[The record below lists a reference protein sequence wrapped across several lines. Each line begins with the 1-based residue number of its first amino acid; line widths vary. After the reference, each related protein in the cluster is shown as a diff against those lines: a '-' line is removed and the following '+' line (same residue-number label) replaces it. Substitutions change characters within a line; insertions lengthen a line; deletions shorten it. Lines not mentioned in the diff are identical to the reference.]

1 MVSVWWLAVL
11 FFIGGSAG
19 ILVTAL
25 MCMAGSLSD
34 PPLRV
39 AKHIRVVLS
48 DEY

>member
-1 MVSVWWLAVL
+1 MVSAWWLLAL

-25 MCMAGSLSD
+25 MCMAGSLPD
-34 PPLRV
+34 PSERAARHV
-39 AKHIRVVLS
+39 KVVLS